1 MTRLLIADDHPIVL
15 EGLAALF
22 GDTDFTVVARC
33 RSGAEVLVALD
44 RQAIDILL
52 LDVNMPAPGGLALLG
67 RLKGEDHP
75 AKVVLLTSSLSDHQ
89 ILEAVRLGADGIV
102 LKESAPQ
109 QLTSCLASV
118 RAGERWFDA
127 EVARRAVGEAVAH
140 KARGEANRLLS
151 PRELEIV
158 RLVSRGLR
166 NKEIARELGITEG
179 TVKVYLHTIYEKL
192 EVTSRVE
199 LSNLARD
206 RSMLSRD

>member
-1 MTRLLIADDHPIVL
+1 MTRILIADDHPIVL

-22 GDTDFTVVARC
+22 RDTAYDVVARC
-33 RSGAEVLVALD
+33 RSGAEVLAALE
-44 RQAIDILL
+44 REAVEILVI
-52 LDVNMPAPGGLALLG
+52 DVNMPPPGGLEILAMMK
-67 RLKGEDHP
+67 REAQP
-75 AKVVLLTSSLSDHQ
+75 AKVVLLTSSLSDGQ

-109 QLTSCLASV
+109 QLASCLQSV
-118 RAGERWFDA
+118 GAGERWFDA
-127 EVARRAVGEAVAH
+127 EVARRAVGEAVSH
-140 KARGEANRLLS
+140 KARDEATRLLS

-166 NKEIARELGITEG
+166 NKEIARELRITEG

-206 RSMLSRD
+206 RNMLSG